1 MGKPD
6 SAAADA
12 AIALLAGSFT
22 GTGASAALEL
32 RGDYNLSLS
41 GFGTADVA
49 LQRSFDGGV
58 SWNDVDSFAGDAE
71 MAGFEAE
78 GGMLYRLNC
87 GAHSAGTIAYRLS
100 R

>member
-6 SAAADA
+6 GAAADA
-12 AIALLAGSFT
+12 AIALLGGSFA

-41 GFGTADVA
+41 GFGTAAVA

-58 SWNDVDSFAGDAE
+58 TWRTVDSLAGDAE
-71 MAGFEAE
+71 LAGFEAE
-78 GGMLYRLNC
+78 AGMLYRLEC
-87 GAHSAGTIAYRLS
+87 TAHSDGTIAYRLS